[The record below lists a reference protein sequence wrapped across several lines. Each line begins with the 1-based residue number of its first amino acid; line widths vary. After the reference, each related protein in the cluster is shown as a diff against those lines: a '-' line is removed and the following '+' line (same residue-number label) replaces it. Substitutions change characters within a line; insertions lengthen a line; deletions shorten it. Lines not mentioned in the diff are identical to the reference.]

1 MGLAQ
6 THAAVNKQGVVGL
19 GGHLRHGQR
28 NRVGKAVAAAH
39 HKGVKGILGV
49 QLGQRVAGV
58 LGFQLPDAAVHLLLT
73 ERLHRQGLSGRCGDG
88 VLDLGHDPVDAVFPH
103 HGVDAFQNQRVAN
116 EAKGLQRGL
125 DPGLITDVRHFL
137 LQDPACAFPEFPRVR
152 HSANPSSQC
161 IKCILCKRLMEN
173 FSTLKVPI
181 KNPPME
187 NQRPVFRLQK

>member
-1 MGLAQ
+1 MRIMADGVHQMGLAQ
-6 THAAVNKQGVVGL
+6 THAAVDEQRVVGL

-28 NRVGKAVAAAH
+28 NRVGKTVAAAH

-58 LGFQLPDAAVHLLLT
+58 LGFQFPDAAVHLLLT
-73 ERLHRQGLSGRCGDG
+73 ERLHGQGLSSGRGHG
-88 VLDLGHDPVDAVFPH
+88 VLNLGHDAVDAVFPH

-137 LQDPACAFPEFPRVR
+137 LQDPARAFPEFPRIR
-152 HSANPSSQC
+152 HTAKPSS
-161 IKCILCKRLMEN
+161 
-173 FSTLKVPI
+173 
-181 KNPPME
+181 
-187 NQRPVFRLQK
+187 